1 MIQSDSQT
9 GAKIGGTVIAI
20 LVSLIVIAIVSVVV
34 ALVAGLVYY
43 YIGNMR
49 HEAAMVIAQ
58 IVGGVASVY
67 AAKSAC
73 DATIKSYS
81 PQAIFVTLAIITGL
95 GFIYEIQQEWS
106 LQTITRLASV
116 FSMTGVAWFVFWK
129 EES

>member
-1 MIQSDSQT
+1 
-9 GAKIGGTVIAI
+9 
-20 LVSLIVIAIVSVVV
+20 
-34 ALVAGLVYY
+34 
-43 YIGNMR
+43 
-49 HEAAMVIAQ
+49 MVIAQ